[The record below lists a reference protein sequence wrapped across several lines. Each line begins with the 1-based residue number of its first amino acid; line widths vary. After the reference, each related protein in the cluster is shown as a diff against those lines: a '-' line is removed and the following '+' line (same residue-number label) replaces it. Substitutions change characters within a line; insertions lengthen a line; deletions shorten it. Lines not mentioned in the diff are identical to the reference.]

1 MIRLGILLS
10 NLLDVKDIADSGDQ
24 GLMEAYLR
32 LHDTGY
38 DPIKEAKSL
47 TVEELFD
54 VAKLTE
60 LIADEIQDNPN
71 LYTDYALGYVSVS
84 GGLREQFD
92 ILRFGKGHV
101 TNIELKHT
109 MPNGGLKTVERQ
121 LRRHRL
127 YLSVLAGYTVDVCC
141 FVNGQTP
148 AIYCLNADNSI
159 EQTSLQTVLTML
171 EKTQEGPHQV
181 QPIDLSDMIVSPY
194 VNPEA
199 FAKHKYFLTE
209 EQYHTRDSIVN
220 SDKERIVMTGG
231 AGTGKTLVLM
241 DAARTFINQK
251 KMPKESV
258 LVIFCAPMDNY
269 EMISND
275 LGINVRPI
283 ASLSIDDIRK
293 LKQDV
298 IFVDEAQRIYQE
310 KMDALLS
317 LSGRKEIFSI
327 DKKQTLHK
335 KENDLSFHVDYEN
348 APEFLYL
355 PLTDKIRYDP
365 SLNSFIRRLLENKS
379 SNVHPYYY
387 EKVRLHY
394 TPSREKAKDYIHK
407 KIDEGYTSIEPTQY
421 VTKKTKQTKRRKISL
436 ESIDVHQ
443 AIGREYDKV
452 LVVIDNYY
460 SHADGGIFGKYNKY
474 YPYIQVAEL
483 FEALTRVRKELLIVV
498 VDNPD
503 MYAYVQQILTWKDD
517 KERTMYETT
526 VKSDKSLQALG
537 KALEK
542 NPDLE
547 LQLQNMTSQIAEL
560 SKKTNS
566 ETAIVLRK
574 IKAILK
580 KRGKNGSK
588 QTLQS

>member
-1 MIRLGILLS
+1 Q
-10 NLLDVKDIADSGDQ
+10 V
-24 GLMEAYLR
+24 
-32 LHDTGY
+32 
-38 DPIKEAKSL
+38 
-47 TVEELFD
+47 
-54 VAKLTE
+54 
-60 LIADEIQDNPN
+60 
-71 LYTDYALGYVSVS
+71 
-84 GGLREQFD
+84 
-92 ILRFGKGHV
+92 
-101 TNIELKHT
+101 
-109 MPNGGLKTVERQ
+109 
-121 LRRHRL
+121 
-127 YLSVLAGYTVDVCC
+127 LSVLAGYTVDVCC

-365 SLNSFIRRLLENKS
+365 SLNSFIRRLL
-379 SNVHPYYY
+379 
-387 EKVRLHY
+387 
-394 TPSREKAKDYIHK
+394 
-407 KIDEGYTSIEPTQY
+407 
-421 VTKKTKQTKRRKISL
+421 
-436 ESIDVHQ
+436 
-443 AIGREYDKV
+443 
-452 LVVIDNYY
+452 
-460 SHADGGIFGKYNKY
+460 
-474 YPYIQVAEL
+474 
-483 FEALTRVRKELLIVV
+483 
-498 VDNPD
+498 
-503 MYAYVQQILTWKDD
+503 
-517 KERTMYETT
+517 
-526 VKSDKSLQALG
+526 
-537 KALEK
+537 
-542 NPDLE
+542 
-547 LQLQNMTSQIAEL
+547 
-560 SKKTNS
+560 
-566 ETAIVLRK
+566 
-574 IKAILK
+574 
-580 KRGKNGSK
+580 
-588 QTLQS
+588 